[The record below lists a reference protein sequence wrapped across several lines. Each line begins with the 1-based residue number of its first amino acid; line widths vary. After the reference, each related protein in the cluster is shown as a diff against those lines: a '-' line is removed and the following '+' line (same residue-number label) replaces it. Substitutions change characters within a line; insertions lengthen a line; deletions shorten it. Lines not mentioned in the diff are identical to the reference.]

1 MERWGDTTRESS
13 LLVDSGGRT
22 SAEEVRDKR
31 LTEVREVRRR
41 KPELRS
47 TLLSRKASKHRSGR
61 PVPKTDTG
69 G

>member
-22 SAEEVRDKR
+22 SAEEDRDKR
-31 LTEVREVRRR
+31 LSEVREVRRR

-47 TLLSRKASKHRSGR
+47 TLLSRKASKR
-61 PVPKTDTG
+61 
-69 G
+69 